1 MENNIANWFFDGKDI
16 NDALYNFAKAS
27 DSVAHLEKAAKAAG
41 LKHHLDM
48 MDSANIT
55 RLMTCEVTFSRI
67 PKEPETVTV
76 IVVSYQCKLT
86 RDYVAKLF
94 VYTDDTAFH
103 KPMDG
108 RVQDVVRMACL
119 NGKWVAHVTSFSQ
132 VKTGD
137 PMSTLSDPCLV
148 RLIEDYRKQYG
159 MLAFRKALRTQVL
172 WCVKG
177 LDDNHPFIYYF
188 VSPSVP
194 TIRETVLT
202 FDRAFLWL
210 TGGKAFAFMPRSI
223 EYSKFLSIEAVSM
236 CTSDMDLYNA
246 AGIALSIDFVHPT
259 IEDAT
264 SMLNSN

>member
-16 NDALYNFAKAS
+16 NDALYNHAKAS

-41 LKHHLDM
+41 FKHHLDL
-48 MDSANIT
+48 MDSAHIT
-55 RLMTCEVTFSRI
+55 RLMTCDVTFSRI
-67 PKEPETVTV
+67 PKEPESVTV
-76 IVVSYQCKLT
+76 IVVSYVCKLT
-86 RDYVAKLF
+86 RDCVAKLF
-94 VYTDDTAFH
+94 VFADLAAFH
-103 KPMDG
+103 TPKDD
-108 RVQDVVRMACL
+108 RTQDVVRMACL

-137 PMSTLSDPCLV
+137 PMSTVSDPCLV
-148 RLIEDYRKQYG
+148 KLIEAYRSQYG
-159 MLAFRKALRTQVL
+159 LLAFRKALRTQVL

-177 LDDNHPFIYYF
+177 LNDNHPFIYYF

-194 TIRETVLT
+194 TIRETMLT

-210 TGGKAFAFMPRSI
+210 TSDKAFAFMPRSV

-264 SMLNSN
+264 RM